1 MVTLECGEGKARVV
15 RTERG
20 KREVLSE
27 KLLPAGETL
36 RLRMGIAG
44 GRRLDFAVSVDG
56 KTWTEAGS
64 GDGGFLP
71 PWDRSIRTA
80 VVVRGE
86 ATLVRFDT
94 EPLKP

>member
-44 GRRLDFAVSVDG
+44 GRRLDFAVSADG

-86 ATLVRFDT
+86 VSLVRFDT
-94 EPLKP
+94 EPVKP